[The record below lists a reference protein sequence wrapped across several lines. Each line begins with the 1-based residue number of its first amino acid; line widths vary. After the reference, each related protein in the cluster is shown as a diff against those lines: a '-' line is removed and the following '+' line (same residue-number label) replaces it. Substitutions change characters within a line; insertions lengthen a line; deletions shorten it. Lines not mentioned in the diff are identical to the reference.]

1 MAGNN
6 QKGAAMTIDLQEKV
20 ALVTGAS
27 RGIGTA
33 IARVLASHGAAVVVN
48 YLRAKDKAESLAKSI
63 VESGGRALAMQA
75 DVRDRG
81 AVIRM
86 VEAAAK
92 QLGTIDILVN
102 NANIDFPIKSFA
114 ELSWPD
120 ISAKLTGE
128 IGALVHCCQAVLP
141 GMMESKG
148 GKIILI
154 SSTLSRDPGFGFA
167 AHCTAK
173 AAVDSMART
182 MALELGPANIKV
194 NVVGP
199 GLTKTD
205 ATAGL
210 PPEIHEQTAA
220 HTPLRRVAEPE
231 DVAGV
236 VLFLASELSDYLTG
250 QYIPVNGG
258 RFML

>member
-1 MAGNN
+1 MN
-6 QKGAAMTIDLQEKV
+6 IDLHGKV

-27 RGIGTA
+27 RGIGA
-33 IARVLASHGAAVVVN
+33 AVAGNLAKHGAAVVVN
-48 YLRAKDKAESLAKSI
+48 FLRSKDKAEDLANDITKA
-63 VESGGRALAMQA
+63 GGQALAIQA
-75 DVRDRG
+75 DVRDREE
-81 AVIRM
+81 VDRM
-86 VEAAAK
+86 VATAAK
-92 QLGTIDILVN
+92 KLGTIDILVN

-114 ELSWPD
+114 ELSWTD

-141 GMMESKG
+141 GMVEKQG

-167 AHCTAK
+167 AHCAAK

-205 ATAGL
+205 ATASL

-220 HTPLRRVAEPE
+220 RTPLRRVAEPE
-231 DVAGV
+231 DIAGV
-236 VLFLASELSDYLTG
+236 VFFLASQLSDYLTG

-258 RFML
+258 RYML